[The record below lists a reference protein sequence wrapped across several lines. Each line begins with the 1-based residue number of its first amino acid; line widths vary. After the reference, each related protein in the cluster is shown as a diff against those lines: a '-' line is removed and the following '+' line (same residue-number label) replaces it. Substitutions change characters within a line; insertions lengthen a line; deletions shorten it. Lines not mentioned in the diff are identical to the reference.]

1 VGIPG
6 HGSTNSCEVRTI
18 YTREKKWDVGPLS
31 SSWSRSMPVHS
42 NEVHQQ
48 IFSERPRPMPRGQ
61 LGHVC
66 PVCTGTPGFRICG
79 ASPFNEHP
87 ASPPGA
93 VHSVQPVSNLARHAP
108 MRGCAAE
115 P

>member
-48 IFSERPRPMPRGQ
+48 IFSERPRPMPVGQSCLSSQ

-66 PVCTGTPGFRICG
+66 P
-79 ASPFNEHP
+79 A
-87 ASPPGA
+87 
-93 VHSVQPVSNLARHAP
+93 
-108 MRGCAAE
+108 
-115 P
+115 